1 MVVHERVRRPSGA
14 SGGIAARPGTHPARV
29 AARLDGDLRAVPRG
43 RRAGHSSPE
52 VPGAAPRVP
61 GALVTAAAWA
71 WRLLVVGAVV
81 WLVVRFLA
89 GLTLVTVPIVLGLL
103 LAALLQRPVLVLRR
117 YLPRWLAALTVLVL
131 ALGLLAGVGYL
142 VAWRVQ
148 GQTAR
153 LVDQAAG
160 ILGDL
165 RARVADLPG
174 IGAGS
179 SSLVDRATQW
189 LQAHESTVLT
199 GALTVGTVAVE
210 VVTGFVLTLFLT
222 LFLLLDG
229 DRIWAWCVRLRPR
242 RVRPAANGAGHRAWR
257 VLSGW
262 IGGTALIAL
271 IHAVVI
277 GTALWLLGVPL
288 VLALAVLVFIGSF
301 VPIVGAV
308 VFGGFACLVT
318 FVTVGLGK
326 ALVLLGVLLVEDL
339 LEGHVYQPLIM
350 GRTVRL
356 HPVTVLLALA
366 IGGELDGIVGA
377 IIAIPLA
384 AAVHAA
390 VKYLT
395 GIEDIDGGPLRD
407 EDRMAPEPPP
417 VAVRRPGPR

>member
-1 MVVHERVRRPSGA
+1 MRPAHVRGRLHVPAADRRRRS
-14 SGGIAARPGTHPARV
+14 AARGT
-29 AARLDGDLRAVPRG
+29 
-43 RRAGHSSPE
+43 AG
-52 VPGAAPRVP
+52 APRVP
-61 GALVTAAAWA
+61 GVLATAAAWA
-71 WRLLVVGAVV
+71 WRLLVVGAAT
-81 WLVVRFLA
+81 WFVVRFLA
-89 GLTLVTVPIVLGLL
+89 GLTLVTVPVVLSLL
-103 LAALLQRPVLVLRR
+103 LAALLQRPTLVLRR

-131 ALGLLAGVGYL
+131 ALGALAGIGYL

-148 GQTAR
+148 GQSAR
-153 LVDQAAG
+153 LFDQASG
-160 ILGDL
+160 ILDDL
-165 RARVADLPG
+165 RARLASLPG

-189 LQAHESTVLT
+189 LQAHESTVLDE
-199 GALTVGTVAVE
+199 ALTAGTLAVE
-210 VVTGFVLTLFLT
+210 VVAGLVLTLFLT
-222 LFLLLDG
+222 LFLLIDG
-229 DRIWAWCVRLRPR
+229 DRIWAWCVRLLPHRIRPG
-242 RVRPAANGAGHRAWR
+242 ANGAGHRAWR

-262 IGGTALIAL
+262 IGGTAIIAL
-271 IHAVVI
+271 IHAVVV
-277 GTALWLLGVPL
+277 GAALWLLGVPL

-301 VPIVGAV
+301 VPIVGAF

-318 FVTVGLGK
+318 LVTQGLGK
-326 ALVLLGVLLVEDL
+326 AVVLLAVLLVEDL

-356 HPVTVLLALA
+356 HPVTILLALA

-395 GIEDIDGGPLRD
+395 GIEDIDGRPLHD

-417 VAVRRPGPR
+417 VAIDLPGRRRVGAGPRA